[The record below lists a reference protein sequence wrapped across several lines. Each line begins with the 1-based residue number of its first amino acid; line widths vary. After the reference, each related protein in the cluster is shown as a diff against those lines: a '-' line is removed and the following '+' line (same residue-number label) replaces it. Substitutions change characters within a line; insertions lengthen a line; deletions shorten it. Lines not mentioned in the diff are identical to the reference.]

1 MRAFDDM
8 ITAGKILYIG
18 ISDTPAWIVSRANML
33 AELRGWTPFVALQVE
48 YSLVE
53 RTPEREF
60 LPMAGELDLGITA
73 WSPLGS
79 GLLTGKYTKTA
90 DQKAERRLEK
100 AKFKEVTEQELTIA
114 REVDRISEELDC
126 TPAQVALAWLRTR
139 PHVIPIIGARTR
151 EQIEDNLGCL
161 DVSLSME
168 QQDRLDRVSQIER
181 GFPHEFLENDTVRG
195 FAFGGMA
202 DRIDNHRKS

>member
-1 MRAFDDM
+1 MVS
-8 ITAGKILYIG
+8 AGKILYVG

-53 RTPEREF
+53 RTPERES
-60 LPMAGELDLGITA
+60 LPMAGELDLGVTA

-90 DQKAERRLEK
+90 DEKANRRLDK
-100 AKFKEVTEQELTIA
+100 AKFKEITERELTIA

-126 TPAQVALAWLRTR
+126 TPAQLALAWLRTH
-139 PHVIPIIGARTR
+139 PHVIPIIGARTKD
-151 EQIEDNLGCL
+151 QIEDNIGCL
-161 DVSLSME
+161 DVSLSTE
-168 QQDRLDRVSQIER
+168 QLSRLDAVSRIDR
-181 GFPHEFLENDTVRG
+181 GFPHEFLEDETVRG
-195 FAFGGMA
+195 FTFGGMA
-202 DRIDNHRKS
+202 GRIDNHRKS